1 MNVTT
6 SCFFSIRCHIHG
18 MPPSRIDAC
27 PDVTFDQAHLT
38 RECAKLSGLTPAALA
53 RQRAV

>member
-27 PDVTFDQAHLT
+27 PDVDQAHLT

-53 RQRAV
+53 RQRAT